1 MRALVLALALLS
13 ASAFVFAAQPP
24 VETQVPG
31 IRPTVTV
38 SVAGTIHELPAAA
51 LSDVR
56 VGVASLG
63 VDFPR
68 SWTPAGHVNRDGSFA
83 FTTRLTE
90 GDYEV
95 VAALGRFEA
104 GFARIHVAAIPRDQ
118 SFAVKIEPRRSTF
131 ADSELHYDAPPDLPP
146 VGLIPN
152 PEEPEVAPRPAPPP
166 PGSGWDSE
174 KNNVRVFY
182 ATNRRL
188 ASPRDA
194 GPQPVAERLFGD
206 EPDQLRFGYYDVAVT
221 FKRAPRYNPLVSDQY
236 QFRIYSIHLYSDAVD
251 FGSGLTRDAPR
262 NATNEALL
270 FIHGYNT
277 PFEDGIY
284 RTAQLAVELDF
295 RGLPIYFAWPGGE
308 HWWEYLAA
316 VDQVET
322 AANELAAV
330 LRLLVRNGKVTKL
343 HVIAHSLGNR
353 VLAQAIDKLGAVST
367 PGQAKIADLV
377 MVAPDVNKGQFTQV
391 TSAMVR
397 QFQRRTV
404 YVSDTDLALRLSSV
418 FSMGTRVG
426 QRTPIGVGS
435 EFEAV
440 DATGARDTI
449 IGHSYFVDT
458 DTIAKDISALVV
470 RGMSAAQRGL
480 TNVRDNGATVWQLP
494 K

>member
-1 MRALVLALALLS
+1 MRALVLAVAILS
-13 ASAFVFAAQPP
+13 ASGTVSAAQSS
-24 VETQVPG
+24 VETQASG

-38 SVAGTIHELPAAA
+38 SVSGTIHQLPAAV

-68 SWTPAGHVNRDGSFA
+68 SWKPVGGVDRNGSFA

-90 GDYEV
+90 GDYEI

-104 GFARIHVAAIPRDQ
+104 GFARVHVAAAARDQ
-118 SFAVKIEPRRSTF
+118 SFTVKIEPRPSTF
-131 ADSELHYDAPPDLPP
+131 TGSELHYDVPPDLPP

-152 PEEPEVAPRPAPPP
+152 PEEPEFAPRPAPPP
-166 PGSGWDSE
+166 PGPGWQSD

-182 ATNRRL
+182 ATNRKL

-194 GPQPVAERLFGD
+194 GPLPVTEQLFGY
-206 EPDQLRFGYYDVAVT
+206 EPGWLRFGYYDVAVT
-221 FKRAPRYNPLVSDQY
+221 FKRAPRYNPLVSDRY
-236 QFRIYSIHLYSDAVD
+236 QFRIYSIHLYGDAAE
-251 FGSGLTRDAPR
+251 FGSGLKRDAPQ
-262 NATNEALL
+262 NSTNEVLL

-277 PFEDGIY
+277 PFEDGVF

-295 RGLPIYFAWPGGE
+295 HGLPIYFAWPGGE
-308 HWWEYLAA
+308 HWWEYIAA
-316 VDQVET
+316 VDQVAT
-322 AANELAAV
+322 AANELATL
-330 LRLLVRNGKVTKL
+330 LRLLVRNRNLTTL

-353 VLAQAIDKLGAVST
+353 VLTQAIDKLGADST
-367 PGQAKIADLV
+367 LGQARIADVV
-377 MVAPDVNKGQFTQV
+377 MVAPDVNRGQFAQV
-391 TSAMVR
+391 TTAMV
-397 QFQRRTV
+397 QLFDRRTV
-404 YVSDTDLALRLSSV
+404 YVSDTDLALRLSSA
-418 FSMGTRVG
+418 FSKETRVG

-470 RGMSAAQRGL
+470 RRLSAAQRGL
-480 TNVRDNGATVWQLP
+480 ANVLDNGATVWQLP